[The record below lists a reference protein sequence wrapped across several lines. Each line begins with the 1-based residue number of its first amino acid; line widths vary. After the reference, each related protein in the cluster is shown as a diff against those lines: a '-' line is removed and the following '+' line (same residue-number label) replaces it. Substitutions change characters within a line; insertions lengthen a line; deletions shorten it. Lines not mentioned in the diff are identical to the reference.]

1 MQNIQLQR
9 AGVTKDKLY
18 DIGSSWRVEG
28 EATGN
33 KHIANEKV
41 QGGSFVKM
49 SNEIYSTCVELKCI
63 RGERRC
69 TDEKLNPAFA
79 NFQTGIN
86 WEALQMGTNPNTT
99 W

>member
-18 DIGSSWRVEG
+18 DIGSSRLVEG
-28 EATGN
+28 EAAGN

-41 QGGSFVKM
+41 QGRPFVKM

-63 RGERRC
+63 RGERR
-69 TDEKLNPAFA
+69 KKMH
-79 NFQTGIN
+79 G
-86 WEALQMGTNPNTT
+86 
-99 W
+99 